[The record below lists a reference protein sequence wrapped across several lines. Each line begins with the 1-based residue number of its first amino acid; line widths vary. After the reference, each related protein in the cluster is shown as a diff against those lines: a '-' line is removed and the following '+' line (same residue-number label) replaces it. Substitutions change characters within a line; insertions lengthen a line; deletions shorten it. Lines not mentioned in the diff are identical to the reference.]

1 MELIKFLKENRGF
14 LNVRNIERTCGIP
27 QGLLSKVMDGKN
39 LPRKHAVSLID
50 FFDRFSVSLETPA
63 TPESS
68 EVVWDLASN
77 HQPTVGGYRIVNS
90 KGQKPVLR
98 GGELMVIL

>member
-1 MELIKFLKENRGF
+1 MKAKEFLIKYRDGLNLNGIESTLKIPKDSLRFAVNGTRS
-14 LNVRNIERTCGIP
+14 LPIKHERSIAEWF
-27 QGLLSKVMDGKN
+27 N
-39 LPRKHAVSLID
+39 
-50 FFDRFSVSLETPA
+50 LETPA

-77 HQPTVGGYRIVNS
+77 HKSTVGGYRIVNG

-98 GGELMVIL
+98 DGVMMVRLKLV